1 MTSDKNI
8 CYYEENDKS
17 GGIPMADEKVI
28 KTRSYRIDQE
38 TEEKIKRIAE
48 EIGGSQQEA
57 FARLV
62 EVYELQAT
70 KLSMPG
76 RANTIDTFQE
86 YQGKLTNMFT
96 QLLIENQDAEDRI
109 RTNYEAELRSKD
121 QTIIDLQAAAK
132 AAKEQAEEAKN
143 RMQEAQTAEQKAR
156 DMIAEK
162 ETEIKRLTESM
173 EDKERLNAL
182 AIKANTDLESKV
194 SAMEQSAARADADA
208 KEVIRLRTELI
219 KAQDALK
226 AAENHEIEEIRK
238 QTEKSAMA
246 QEKALLELEKV
257 HQEEIKKIQSEVDL
271 YREKLLDAL
280 EQVKIII
287 NK

>member
-1 MTSDKNI
+1 
-8 CYYEENDKS
+8 
-17 GGIPMADEKVI
+17 MADEKVI